1 MNPRLS
7 LRSRYPI
14 TRFQNH
20 GKRGPHVLVA
30 AFALSALVLSGC
42 SSSATGTA
50 GGTGPADPNAEL
62 KVATS
67 HVPAS
72 LDPCAGNIGYDID
85 YLQLMYAPLIDAEPA
100 TQKLRP
106 GIASEWGFSGP
117 DNLTFEMT
125 LQNGLTFHD
134 GTTLDAAAV
143 KASMEHCLSL
153 GIVSFPTI
161 KSVEATSPDQIKIS
175 LSAPTSGLPGWLNGR
190 LGMIV
195 SPTALTAAGT
205 DFANKP
211 VGAGPYTFTSAVPN
225 SSYTFSRFDDY
236 KPAGPPNPQL
246 AKIQIQVISNP
257 TALTNALTSNAADFA
272 YGLTPS
278 SAPILERNPNL
289 NVSHDPRLG
298 VALVVINN
306 KNPVVN
312 DVRVRLAMQ
321 YALDRKAIAR
331 AALDSAEGTAAF
343 GQYPPGSQFYD
354 EETEDAWPY
363 DPEKAKSLLAEAG
376 YPNGVTVRGL
386 AGNLPPYSTNAVL
399 VGEQWEKVG
408 IKVDFVEMS
417 GPQAITEFVAH
428 NSADVFSVGW
438 PTRASTPLNFE
449 ASLGSRSYFRQ
460 NSVPNEELEKLIA
473 LLNNTYDET
482 AQLDIVKQ
490 INQVVIKSAEYVPLY
505 FTPDVVAYTKNVHG
519 AVPALN
525 GSPNLTYLSKS

>member
-1 MNPRLS
+1 M
-7 LRSRYPI
+7 
-14 TRFQNH
+14 
-20 GKRGPHVLVA
+20 
-30 AFALSALVLSGC
+30 LSGC

-153 GIVSFPTI
+153 GIVSVPTI

-236 KPAGPPNPQL
+236 KPAGPPNP
-246 AKIQIQVISNP
+246 
-257 TALTNALTSNAADFA
+257 
-272 YGLTPS
+272 S
-278 SAPILERNPNL
+278 S
-289 NVSHDPRLG
+289 PR
-298 VALVVINN
+298 
-306 KNPVVN
+306 
-312 DVRVRLAMQ
+312 
-321 YALDRKAIAR
+321 
-331 AALDSAEGTAAF
+331 
-343 GQYPPGSQFYD
+343 
-354 EETEDAWPY
+354 
-363 DPEKAKSLLAEAG
+363 
-376 YPNGVTVRGL
+376 
-386 AGNLPPYSTNAVL
+386 
-399 VGEQWEKVG
+399 
-408 IKVDFVEMS
+408 
-417 GPQAITEFVAH
+417 
-428 NSADVFSVGW
+428 
-438 PTRASTPLNFE
+438 
-449 ASLGSRSYFRQ
+449 SRSR
-460 NSVPNEELEKLIA
+460 
-473 LLNNTYDET
+473 
-482 AQLDIVKQ
+482 
-490 INQVVIKSAEYVPLY
+490 
-505 FTPDVVAYTKNVHG
+505 
-519 AVPALN
+519 
-525 GSPNLTYLSKS
+525 

>member
-20 GKRGPHVLVA
+20 GKSGPRVLVA

-50 GGTGPADPNAEL
+50 GDTGPADSNAEL

-134 GTTLDAAAV
+134 GTAVDAAAV

-153 GIVSFPTI
+153 GIVSVPTI
-161 KSVEATSPDQIKIS
+161 KSIEATSPDHVTIS
-175 LSAPTSGLPGWLNGR
+175 LSSPTSGLPGWLNGR
-190 LGMIV
+190 LGMVV
-195 SPTALTAAGT
+195 SPTALAAAGA

-236 KPAGPPNPQL
+236 KPAGPPSPQL

-331 AALDSAEGTAAF
+331 AALDSSEGTAAF

-408 IKVDFVEMS
+408 IKVTS
-417 GPQAITEFVAH
+417 
-428 NSADVFSVGW
+428 
-438 PTRASTPLNFE
+438 
-449 ASLGSRSYFRQ
+449 
-460 NSVPNEELEKLIA
+460 
-473 LLNNTYDET
+473 
-482 AQLDIVKQ
+482 
-490 INQVVIKSAEYVPLY
+490 
-505 FTPDVVAYTKNVHG
+505 
-519 AVPALN
+519 
-525 GSPNLTYLSKS
+525 SK